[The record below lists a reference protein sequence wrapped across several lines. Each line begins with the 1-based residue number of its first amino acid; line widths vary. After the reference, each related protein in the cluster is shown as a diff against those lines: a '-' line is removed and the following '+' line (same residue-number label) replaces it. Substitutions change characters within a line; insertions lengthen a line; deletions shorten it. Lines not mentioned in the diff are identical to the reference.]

1 MTRVKPCLLVLWAA
15 LAGCTGR
22 QPADNTSQ
30 TVPQAETR
38 LAPYQGELLDLAF
51 GAASAIPVNPHI
63 SDRSTTQDTVVQTW
77 LQLGQPERALRC
89 VGQVENWRRG
99 TGYADIAFYLVKH
112 GAGKADVEPY
122 LEQAR
127 QEAGKAEDWRKD
139 RINVKIASTL
149 AYLGQSREADQLATD
164 VVPAETGKVPG
175 VKAMVSDANGFE
187 EQMKVL
193 DGMVRPGN
201 FDVVRNV
208 LEIYGQMFGRFYA
221 DEQRRSRIE
230 EKIKAS
236 WDKLPVFVRI
246 DLILGMSRTASE
258 HGDQAK
264 AMELVDA
271 AQGLMDVSEWPVEY
285 RIPAAA
291 KVAIARL
298 LAGDKVKARADAD
311 ALRSLF
317 EAEGSKIVNVY
328 RAGTIRPLAEAYQA
342 MGDSAAS
349 LELYR
354 RAVEAGVENP
364 NSRPRAE
371 DLAAT
376 CCSMALHGVQPDASL
391 WSRIHTIQGGL
402 GEPW

>member
-1 MTRVKPCLLVLWAA
+1 
-15 LAGCTGR
+15 
-22 QPADNTSQ
+22 
-30 TVPQAETR
+30 
-38 LAPYQGELLDLAF
+38 
-51 GAASAIPVNPHI
+51 VNPHV
-63 SDRSTTQDTVVQTW
+63 SDRSTAQDTVVQAC
-77 LQLGQPERALRC
+77 LELGQPQRALRC
-89 VGQVENWRRG
+89 VGGIGNWRRG
-99 TGYADIAFYLVKH
+99 TGYADVAFYLVKH
-112 GAGKADVEPY
+112 GVGKADVEPY

-127 QEAGKAEDWRKD
+127 REAAKAEDWRRD
-139 RINVKIASTL
+139 RINVRIASTL
-149 AYLGQSREADQLATD
+149 AYLGENQEADRLATD

-175 VKAMVSDANGFE
+175 VKAMVADANGFE

-193 DGMVRPGN
+193 DAMVRPGN

-208 LEIYGQMFGRFYA
+208 LEIYGQMFGRFYT

-236 WDKLPVFVRI
+236 WDKLPIFVRI
-246 DLILGMSRTASE
+246 DLILGMSRSALD

-264 AMELVDA
+264 ALELVNV
-271 AQGLMDVSEWPVEY
+271 AQGLVDVSEWPVEY
-285 RIPAAA
+285 RIPVAA
-291 KVAIARL
+291 KVAVARF
-298 LAGDKVKARADAD
+298 LAGDKVKAHADAD
-311 ALRSLF
+311 ASRALF
-317 EAEGSKIVNVY
+317 GTEGRKIVNVY
-328 RAGTIRPLAEAYQA
+328 KAGAIRPLAEAYQA

-354 RAVEAGVENP
+354 RAIEAGVENP